1 MRIATTFGLN
11 QVVSHGF
18 GVFLFA
24 ALVPLM
30 RESID
35 ISYWHLALIGA
46 LTQIAYLMGALL
58 LGLIGHRISSAAIAL
73 FTGVITSGLLLTMAV
88 LDDPVWIML
97 VLTLCAASASVSW
110 GALVE
115 LISRYASV
123 QGKSTCLSTAASGTA
138 WGYGVNG
145 LVILLLVPV
154 LGWRSSWVLAG
165 AVGCLSLFLTWR
177 LLKRLHRQ
185 SPLAED
191 DTDGLETPV
200 QQSTGLSAKALW
212 HTVTRERAAFFACLI
227 CCLVGLATMP
237 FSSWLNIYL
246 EEQGAVA
253 SLGGYTWTIAGI
265 TGMFAGYLAGKVA
278 DARGHGLALIIVFTG
293 FAAGALAFVYD
304 PLRFAPLAGV
314 GYGLM
319 YFPMWG
325 IIAGWLSRNYSAV
338 ATMQINSIG
347 MVVFGV
353 GGAAGNLLAGWL
365 QGYTGSLSGI
375 YLIIAIDS
383 LILLLV
389 AFYIVLTEP
398 RQCSVVADAA
408 A

>member
-1 MRIATTFGLN
+1 MRIASTFGLN

-24 ALVPLM
+24 ALIPMM
-30 RESID
+30 RESIA

-46 LTQIAYLMGALL
+46 LTQIAYLTGALL
-58 LGLIGHRISSAAIAL
+58 LSLIGHRISSGVIAL
-73 FTGVITSGLLLTMAV
+73 STGMFTSGLLLTMAI
-88 LDDPVWIML
+88 LDDPVWVML

-115 LISRYASV
+115 LISRYASAA
-123 QGKSTCLSTAASGTA
+123 GRSTCLSTAASGTA

-145 LVILLLVPV
+145 LVILLVVPV
-154 LGWRSSWVLAG
+154 LGWRSSWILAG
-165 AVGCLSLFLTWR
+165 MVGCLSVFLTWR
-177 LLKRLHRQ
+177 LLKGLRQQ
-185 SPLAED
+185 SPLSESMVPVSESA
-191 DTDGLETPV
+191 TTQGAGLN
-200 QQSTGLSAKALW
+200 ARMLW
-212 HTVTRERAAFFACLI
+212 QTVTRDRAAFFACLI

-246 EEQGAVA
+246 EEQGAVS

-278 DARGHGLALIIVFTG
+278 DAWGHGLALIIVFSG
-293 FAAGALAFVYD
+293 FAIGVLAFIFD

-347 MVVFGV
+347 MVVFGI
-353 GGAAGNLLAGWL
+353 GGAAGNLLAGWF
-365 QGYTGSLSGI
+365 QEYSGSLSGI
-375 YLIIAIDS
+375 YLIIAVDS
-383 LILLLV
+383 LILLLI
-389 AFYIVLTEP
+389 AIYIVLTEN
-398 RQCSVVADAA
+398 RYNSLVADLN
-408 A
+408 

>member
-1 MRIATTFGLN
+1 MRIASTFGLN

-24 ALVPLM
+24 ALIPMM
-30 RESID
+30 RESIA

-46 LTQIAYLMGALL
+46 LTQIAYLTGALL
-58 LGLIGHRISSAAIAL
+58 LSLIGHRISSGVIAL
-73 FTGVITSGLLLTMAV
+73 STGMFTSGLLLTMAI
-88 LDDPVWIML
+88 LDDPVWVML

-115 LISRYASV
+115 LISRYASAA
-123 QGKSTCLSTAASGTA
+123 GRSTCLSTAASGTA
-138 WGYGVNG
+138 WGYGMNG
-145 LVILLLVPV
+145 LVILMVVPV
-154 LGWRSSWVLAG
+154 LGWRSSWILAG
-165 AVGCLSLFLTWR
+165 IVGCLSVFLTWR
-177 LLKRLHRQ
+177 LLKGLRQQ
-185 SPLAED
+185 SPLSESMVPVPESA
-191 DTDGLETPV
+191 TTQGAGLN
-200 QQSTGLSAKALW
+200 ARMLW
-212 HTVTRERAAFFACLI
+212 QTVTRDRAAFFACLI

-246 EEQGAVA
+246 EEQGAVS

-278 DARGHGLALIIVFTG
+278 DAWGHGLALIIVFSG
-293 FAAGALAFVYD
+293 FAIGVLAFIFD

-347 MVVFGV
+347 MVVFGI
-353 GGAAGNLLAGWL
+353 GGAAGNLLAGWF
-365 QGYTGSLSGI
+365 QEYSGSLSGI
-375 YLIIAIDS
+375 YLVIAVDS
-383 LILLLV
+383 LILLLI
-389 AFYIVLTEP
+389 AIYIVLTEN
-398 RQCSVVADAA
+398 RYNSLTADLN
-408 A
+408 